1 MFCVNLVHL
10 RTFIL
15 RYTNVLIII
24 TRTVQP
30 VATSPIAIT
39 SIRQLL
45 SSCCYL
51 FTVLNSGLLFYTKR
65 VPTMPTTPTKHVST
79 TPTTPT
85 SQSAPICSIT
95 DTFLNSSVKLIVV

>member
-1 MFCVNLVHL
+1 VLNIPLIKYFAYDVTFCVNLAHL

-24 TRTVQP
+24 TRTVQL

-51 FTVLNSGLLFYTKR
+51 FTILNSGLLFYTKR
-65 VPTMPTTPTKHVST
+65 VPTTPTTTTKHVST
-79 TPTTPT
+79 TPTTP
-85 SQSAPICSIT
+85 SQPIRT
-95 DTFLNSSVKLIVV
+95 DM

>member
-1 MFCVNLVHL
+1 VLNIPLIKYFAYDVTFCVNLAHL

-24 TRTVQP
+24 TRTVQL

-51 FTVLNSGLLFYTKR
+51 FTIL
-65 VPTMPTTPTKHVST
+65 
-79 TPTTPT
+79 
-85 SQSAPICSIT
+85 
-95 DTFLNSSVKLIVV
+95 